1 MTVVDVKSV
10 LKKMMIDIKHYIEV
24 YKKHE
29 QEQASTNERNEYWRR
44 WQEQQKRVPKSAARF
59 EHG

>member
-1 MTVVDVKSV
+1 
-10 LKKMMIDIKHYIEV
+10 MIDIKHYIEV

-29 QEQASTNERNEYWRR
+29 QERVSTNERNEYWRR
-44 WQEQQKRVPKSAARF
+44 WKEQQKRVPKSAARF

>member
-1 MTVVDVKSV
+1 
-10 LKKMMIDIKHYIEV
+10 MIDIKHYIEV
-24 YKKHE
+24 HKKHE